1 MKHTL
6 FILLTA
12 TLFILACGETRNND
26 SKTDSSRAERIA
38 DSLRDYNQL
47 NLWVDHFDSIG
58 DHKAQLLIRQ
68 KLGKV
73 MRDRSDFEAAIKQH
87 DTCIAMATELKDTLQ
102 LIIAYNNQG
111 TNFRRLGD
119 LHEAS
124 NNHYKALELCDKTE
138 HDTSFVARKNRVR
151 TYNGLGNVLL
161 SLGND
166 SVAESLFRQALAGET
181 ELGSATG
188 QAINYANIG
197 AIKEDKG
204 QIDSA
209 RIYYNLSMEKN
220 MLTNNPVGIS
230 LCYQYLGHLDKHI
243 GNTDSA
249 MINYRRAFELG
260 VKTTDVWH
268 WLKPCEAMAEIFL
281 EEHQNDSARKY
292 IDIALDAATKIK
304 SRSHLAIVYSLCSQL
319 QEQTRQYDKAVKSI
333 RQAEAYKDSSAIEQN
348 QIHMQNLRVKYEA
361 DRWHNEIN
369 EAKAIA
375 EYEKTMRQTVMWGSI
390 IVFALIII
398 VAISQIRIAKE
409 KQKTNRMLRKI
420 DKERQ
425 DFYRGITH
433 QLRTP
438 LTVVNGMTGQLKK
451 FIPADNEEAQREFE
465 AVERKSNEIVNLV
478 NEMILYNKGIIKE
491 IEVSELG
498 VRSEEL
504 GVRSEE
510 LGVRSEELS
519 LRSEGVKECRSED
532 DSRGGSAYPP
542 EKATTQRADTQICPY
557 NNSKPDSSNLSTRQ
571 LVNSSTCEALNSSTC
586 EALNSSTC
594 EALNSSTCEA
604 LNSSTEITNYIL
616 VAEDDS
622 DVALLI
628 TTILKNNGYNYV
640 WAKDGMEAME
650 IADRQLPKLIITD
663 IMMPRMDGLEF
674 IKRIREDEEKSHLP
688 IIVVSARAEDRDRLI
703 GVEAGAEVYLGKPF
717 NSEELMLRVRKMLEQ
732 REILRLKYSKQ
743 IEEADRKDAEEQ
755 HREINNADQQ
765 FMQKVDEFIYEN
777 IMDGELDAN
786 SLANSMSMS
795 LTTLNRRIKAITD
808 TNTTNYIRM
817 KRLGRARQL
826 LMNTNM
832 PLGEIQAVCG
842 FESPS
847 YFSRA
852 FKAEYDVTPSEFRK
866 TSKG

>member
-281 EEHQNDSARKY
+281 EEHKNDSARKY

-304 SRSHLAIVYSLCSQL
+304 SRSHLAIVYSLCAQQ

-498 VRSEEL
+498 VRSEEF

-510 LGVRSEELS
+510 LGV
-519 LRSEGVKECRSED
+519 RSED

-557 NNSKPDSSNLSTRQ
+557 KNSRPFGRICNPTVLSICIYNAKTMEPFDEVFFRQRIKRIKLIKRLPFGITNPTERYATKKGDKFVSFLYIASPPALSLKRELITNWMRNEGLFANNLSTRQ
-571 LVNSSTCEALNSSTC
+571 LVNLST
-586 EALNSSTC
+586 
-594 EALNSSTCEA
+594 
-604 LNSSTEITNYIL
+604 
-616 VAEDDS
+616 
-622 DVALLI
+622 
-628 TTILKNNGYNYV
+628 
-640 WAKDGMEAME
+640 
-650 IADRQLPKLIITD
+650 
-663 IMMPRMDGLEF
+663 
-674 IKRIREDEEKSHLP
+674 
-688 IIVVSARAEDRDRLI
+688 
-703 GVEAGAEVYLGKPF
+703 
-717 NSEELMLRVRKMLEQ
+717 
-732 REILRLKYSKQ
+732 
-743 IEEADRKDAEEQ
+743 
-755 HREINNADQQ
+755 
-765 FMQKVDEFIYEN
+765 
-777 IMDGELDAN
+777 
-786 SLANSMSMS
+786 
-795 LTTLNRRIKAITD
+795 
-808 TNTTNYIRM
+808 
-817 KRLGRARQL
+817 
-826 LMNTNM
+826 
-832 PLGEIQAVCG
+832 
-842 FESPS
+842 
-847 YFSRA
+847 
-852 FKAEYDVTPSEFRK
+852 
-866 TSKG
+866 

>member
-26 SKTDSSRAERIA
+26 SKTDSSKAERIA

-281 EEHQNDSARKY
+281 EEHKNDSARKY

-304 SRSHLAIVYSLCSQL
+304 SRSHLAIVYSLCAQL

-398 VAISQIRIAKE
+398 VAISQIRIVKE
-409 KQKTNRMLRKI
+409 RQKTNRMLRKI

-519 LRSEGVKECRSED
+519 LRSVD

-542 EKATTQRADTQICPY
+542 EKATTQRADTQFCPY

-571 LVNSSTCEALNSSTC
+571 LVNLSTEIT
-586 EALNSSTC
+586 
-594 EALNSSTCEA
+594 
-604 LNSSTEITNYIL
+604 NSSTEITNYIL

-832 PLGEIQAVCG
+832 SLGEIQAVCG

>member
-12 TLFILACGETRNND
+12 TLLILACGETRNNN

-281 EEHQNDSARKY
+281 EEHKNDSARKY

-304 SRSHLAIVYSLCSQL
+304 SRSHLAIVYSLCAQL

-498 VRSEEL
+498 VRSEDL

-510 LGVRSEELS
+510 LGVKEF
-519 LRSEGVKECRSED
+519 RSEGVQTIASE
-532 DSRGGSAYPP
+532 
-542 EKATTQRADTQICPY
+542 
-557 NNSKPDSSNLSTRQ
+557 SSNSSTCQ
-571 LVNSSTCEALNSSTC
+571 LVNLSTCEALNSSTC
-586 EALNSSTC
+586 EALNSSTRQ
-594 EALNSSTCEA
+594 LV
-604 LNSSTEITNYIL
+604 NSSTENSNYIL

-628 TTILKNNGYNYV
+628 TTILKNYGYNYV

>member
-281 EEHQNDSARKY
+281 EEHKNDSARKY

-304 SRSHLAIVYSLCSQL
+304 SRSHLAIVYSLCAQL

-510 LGVRSEELS
+510 LGVRSE
-519 LRSEGVKECRSED
+519 D

-571 LVNSSTCEALNSSTC
+571 LVNLSTCEALNSSTRQ
-586 EALNSSTC
+586 LVNLSTDTP
-594 EALNSSTCEA
+594 S
-604 LNSSTEITNYIL
+604 NYIL

-688 IIVVSARAEDRDRLI
+688 IIVVSARAEDKDRLI

-717 NSEELMLRVRKMLEQ
+717 KSEELMLRVRKMLEQ

>member
-38 DSLRDYNQL
+38 NSLRDYNQL

-58 DHKAQLLIRQ
+58 DHKSQLLIRQ

-220 MLTNNPVGIS
+220 MQTNNPVGIS

-281 EEHQNDSARKY
+281 EEHKNDSARKY

-304 SRSHLAIVYSLCSQL
+304 SRSHLAIVYSLCAQL

-498 VRSEEL
+498 VRSEEFR
-504 GVRSEE
+504 VRSEE

-519 LRSEGVKECRSED
+519 LRSEGVKECRSVD

-542 EKATTQRADTQICPY
+542 EKATTQRADTQTCPY
-557 NNSKPDSSNLSTRQ
+557 NNSKPDSSNSSTRQ
-571 LVNSSTCEALNSSTC
+571 LVNLSTEIT
-586 EALNSSTC
+586 NSSTC

-717 NSEELMLRVRKMLEQ
+717 KSEELMLRVRKMLEQ

>member
-281 EEHQNDSARKY
+281 EEHKNDSARKY

-304 SRSHLAIVYSLCSQL
+304 SRSHLAIVYSLCAQL

-519 LRSEGVKECRSED
+519 LRSEGVKELSLGVQECRSAGVQTLASEA
-532 DSRGGSAYPP
+532 S
-542 EKATTQRADTQICPY
+542 
-557 NNSKPDSSNLSTRQ
+557 NSSTRQ
-571 LVNSSTCEALNSSTC
+571 LVNLSTCEALNSSTRQ
-586 EALNSSTC
+586 LVNLSTDTP
-594 EALNSSTCEA
+594 S
-604 LNSSTEITNYIL
+604 NYIL

>member
-281 EEHQNDSARKY
+281 EEHKNDSARKY

-304 SRSHLAIVYSLCSQL
+304 SRSHLAIVYSLCAQL

-348 QIHMQNLRVKYEA
+348 QIHIQNLRVKYEA

-510 LGVRSEELS
+510 LS
-519 LRSEGVKECRSED
+519 LGVKEFRSAGVQTIA
-532 DSRGGSAYPP
+532 S
-542 EKATTQRADTQICPY
+542 DTS
-557 NNSKPDSSNLSTRQ
+557 NSSTRQ
-571 LVNSSTCEALNSSTC
+571 LV
-586 EALNSSTC
+586 
-594 EALNSSTCEA
+594 NSSTCEA

>member
-249 MINYRRAFELG
+249 MTNYRRAFELG

-281 EEHQNDSARKY
+281 EEHKNDSARKY

-304 SRSHLAIVYSLCSQL
+304 SRSHLAIVYSLCAQL

-519 LRSEGVKECRSED
+519 LRSED

-571 LVNSSTCEALNSSTC
+571 LVNSSTCEALNLSTDTP
-586 EALNSSTC
+586 S
-594 EALNSSTCEA
+594 
-604 LNSSTEITNYIL
+604 NYIL

-717 NSEELMLRVRKMLEQ
+717 KSEELMLRVRKMLEQ

>member
-1 MKHTL
+1 
-6 FILLTA
+6 
-12 TLFILACGETRNND
+12 
-26 SKTDSSRAERIA
+26 
-38 DSLRDYNQL
+38 
-47 NLWVDHFDSIG
+47 
-58 DHKAQLLIRQ
+58 
-68 KLGKV
+68 
-73 MRDRSDFEAAIKQH
+73 
-87 DTCIAMATELKDTLQ
+87 
-102 LIIAYNNQG
+102 
-111 TNFRRLGD
+111 
-119 LHEAS
+119 
-124 NNHYKALELCDKTE
+124 
-138 HDTSFVARKNRVR
+138 
-151 TYNGLGNVLL
+151 
-161 SLGND
+161 
-166 SVAESLFRQALAGET
+166 
-181 ELGSATG
+181 
-188 QAINYANIG
+188 
-197 AIKEDKG
+197 
-204 QIDSA
+204 
-209 RIYYNLSMEKN
+209 
-220 MLTNNPVGIS
+220 
-230 LCYQYLGHLDKHI
+230 
-243 GNTDSA
+243 
-249 MINYRRAFELG
+249 
-260 VKTTDVWH
+260 
-268 WLKPCEAMAEIFL
+268 
-281 EEHQNDSARKY
+281 
-292 IDIALDAATKIK
+292 
-304 SRSHLAIVYSLCSQL
+304 
-319 QEQTRQYDKAVKSI
+319 
-333 RQAEAYKDSSAIEQN
+333 
-348 QIHMQNLRVKYEA
+348 VKYEA

-375 EYEKTMRQTVMWGSI
+375 EYEKAMRQTVMWGSI
-390 IVFALIII
+390 VVFALIII

-510 LGVRSEELS
+510 LS
-519 LRSEGVKECRSED
+519 LRSEGVKELSLGVQEFRSAGVQTIASE
-532 DSRGGSAYPP
+532 
-542 EKATTQRADTQICPY
+542 
-557 NNSKPDSSNLSTRQ
+557 SSNSSTRQ
-571 LVNSSTCEALNSSTC
+571 LVNL
-586 EALNSSTC
+586 
-594 EALNSSTCEA
+594 STCEA

-717 NSEELMLRVRKMLEQ
+717 KSEELMLRVRKMLEQ

-866 TSKG
+866 TSKGGIFKEDILRS

>member
-26 SKTDSSRAERIA
+26 SKTDSSKAERIA

-281 EEHQNDSARKY
+281 EEHKNDSARKY
-292 IDIALDAATKIK
+292 IDMALDAATKIK
-304 SRSHLAIVYSLCSQL
+304 SRSHLAIVYSLCAQL

-361 DRWHNEIN
+361 DRWHNEITK
-369 EAKAIA
+369 AKAIA

-519 LRSEGVKECRSED
+519 LRSED

-571 LVNSSTCEALNSSTC
+571 LVNLSTEIT
-586 EALNSSTC
+586 
-594 EALNSSTCEA
+594 
-604 LNSSTEITNYIL
+604 NSSTEITNYIL

-765 FMQKVDEFIYEN
+765 FMKKVDEFIYEN

-808 TNTTNYIRM
+808 TNTTNYIRL
-817 KRLGRARQL
+817 KRLGRAKQL
-826 LMNTNM
+826 LQNTQM
-832 PLGEIQAVCG
+832 SMGEIQAVCG

-852 FKAEYDVTPSEFRK
+852 FKAEYGISPSEFRK
-866 TSKG
+866 GV

>member
-1 MKHTL
+1 MRKA
-6 FILLTA
+6 FLTICVIA
-12 TLFILACGETRNND
+12 SAIIGCNDIKRADGSIDTGE
-26 SKTDSSRAERIA
+26 AEAIA

-281 EEHQNDSARKY
+281 EEHKNDSARKY

-304 SRSHLAIVYSLCSQL
+304 SRSHLAIVYSLCAQL

-398 VAISQIRIAKE
+398 VAISQIRIVKE
-409 KQKTNRMLRKI
+409 RQKTNRMLRKI

-519 LRSEGVKECRSED
+519 LRSVD

-542 EKATTQRADTQICPY
+542 EKATTQRADTQFCPY

-571 LVNSSTCEALNSSTC
+571 LVNLSTEIT
-586 EALNSSTC
+586 
-594 EALNSSTCEA
+594 
-604 LNSSTEITNYIL
+604 NSSTEITNYIL

>member
-58 DHKAQLLIRQ
+58 DHKAELLIRQ

-102 LIIAYNNQG
+102 LIMAYNNQG

-281 EEHQNDSARKY
+281 EEHKNDSARKY

-304 SRSHLAIVYSLCSQL
+304 SRSHLAIVYSLCAQL

-348 QIHMQNLRVKYEA
+348 QIHIQNLRVKYEA

-510 LGVRSEELS
+510 LS
-519 LRSEGVKECRSED
+519 LKSEGVKELSLGVQECRSAGVQTYASD
-532 DSRGGSAYPP
+532 A
-542 EKATTQRADTQICPY
+542 
-557 NNSKPDSSNLSTRQ
+557 SNLSTRQ
-571 LVNSSTCEALNSSTC
+571 LVNL
-586 EALNSSTC
+586 
-594 EALNSSTCEA
+594 
-604 LNSSTEITNYIL
+604 STEITNSSTDTPSNYIL

>member
-58 DHKAQLLIRQ
+58 DYKAQLLIRQ

-281 EEHQNDSARKY
+281 EEHKNDSARKY

-304 SRSHLAIVYSLCSQL
+304 SRSHLAIVYSLCAQL

-333 RQAEAYKDSSAIEQN
+333 RQADAYKDSSAIEQN

-451 FIPADNEEAQREFE
+451 FIPADNEEAQREVE

-498 VRSEEL
+498 VRSEEF

-510 LGVRSEELS
+510 LGVRS
-519 LRSEGVKECRSED
+519 
-532 DSRGGSAYPP
+532 
-542 EKATTQRADTQICPY
+542 ADNSNA
-557 NNSKPDSSNLSTRQ
+557 NNSSTRQ
-571 LVNSSTCEALNSSTC
+571 LVNLST
-586 EALNSSTC
+586 
-594 EALNSSTCEA
+594 
-604 LNSSTEITNYIL
+604 
-616 VAEDDS
+616 
-622 DVALLI
+622 
-628 TTILKNNGYNYV
+628 
-640 WAKDGMEAME
+640 
-650 IADRQLPKLIITD
+650 
-663 IMMPRMDGLEF
+663 
-674 IKRIREDEEKSHLP
+674 
-688 IIVVSARAEDRDRLI
+688 
-703 GVEAGAEVYLGKPF
+703 
-717 NSEELMLRVRKMLEQ
+717 
-732 REILRLKYSKQ
+732 
-743 IEEADRKDAEEQ
+743 
-755 HREINNADQQ
+755 
-765 FMQKVDEFIYEN
+765 
-777 IMDGELDAN
+777 
-786 SLANSMSMS
+786 
-795 LTTLNRRIKAITD
+795 
-808 TNTTNYIRM
+808 
-817 KRLGRARQL
+817 
-826 LMNTNM
+826 
-832 PLGEIQAVCG
+832 
-842 FESPS
+842 
-847 YFSRA
+847 
-852 FKAEYDVTPSEFRK
+852 
-866 TSKG
+866 

>member
-12 TLFILACGETRNND
+12 TLLILACGETRNND

-47 NLWVDHFDSIG
+47 NLWVDRFDSIG

-87 DTCIAMATELKDTLQ
+87 DTCIAMARELKDTLQ

-249 MINYRRAFELG
+249 MTNYRRAFELG

-281 EEHQNDSARKY
+281 EEHKNDSARKY

-304 SRSHLAIVYSLCSQL
+304 SRSHLAIVYSLCAQL

-390 IVFALIII
+390 VVFALIII

-438 LTVVNGMTGQLKK
+438 LTVVNGMTGQLRK

-504 GVRSEE
+504 
-510 LGVRSEELS
+510 S

-532 DSRGGSAYPP
+532 DTLGPQDL
-542 EKATTQRADTQICPY
+542 KT
-557 NNSKPDSSNLSTRQ
+557 SKPDSSNSSTRQ
-571 LVNSSTCEALNSSTC
+571 LV
-586 EALNSSTC
+586 NSSTC

>member
-1 MKHTL
+1 
-6 FILLTA
+6 
-12 TLFILACGETRNND
+12 
-26 SKTDSSRAERIA
+26 
-38 DSLRDYNQL
+38 
-47 NLWVDHFDSIG
+47 
-58 DHKAQLLIRQ
+58 
-68 KLGKV
+68 
-73 MRDRSDFEAAIKQH
+73 
-87 DTCIAMATELKDTLQ
+87 
-102 LIIAYNNQG
+102 
-111 TNFRRLGD
+111 
-119 LHEAS
+119 
-124 NNHYKALELCDKTE
+124 
-138 HDTSFVARKNRVR
+138 
-151 TYNGLGNVLL
+151 
-161 SLGND
+161 
-166 SVAESLFRQALAGET
+166 
-181 ELGSATG
+181 
-188 QAINYANIG
+188 
-197 AIKEDKG
+197 
-204 QIDSA
+204 
-209 RIYYNLSMEKN
+209 
-220 MLTNNPVGIS
+220 
-230 LCYQYLGHLDKHI
+230 
-243 GNTDSA
+243 
-249 MINYRRAFELG
+249 
-260 VKTTDVWH
+260 
-268 WLKPCEAMAEIFL
+268 
-281 EEHQNDSARKY
+281 
-292 IDIALDAATKIK
+292 
-304 SRSHLAIVYSLCSQL
+304 
-319 QEQTRQYDKAVKSI
+319 
-333 RQAEAYKDSSAIEQN
+333 
-348 QIHMQNLRVKYEA
+348 MQNLRVKYEA

-504 GVRSEE
+504 GVKSEDLGVRSEE

-519 LRSEGVKECRSED
+519 LRSAGVQTIASE
-532 DSRGGSAYPP
+532 
-542 EKATTQRADTQICPY
+542 
-557 NNSKPDSSNLSTRQ
+557 SSNLSTESPSLREG
-571 LVNSSTCEALNSSTC
+571 LGVGSP
-586 EALNSSTC
+586 
-594 EALNSSTCEA
+594 
-604 LNSSTEITNYIL
+604 STEISNYIL

-717 NSEELMLRVRKMLEQ
+717 KSEELMLRVRKMLEQ

-866 TSKG
+866 TSKW

>member
-1 MKHTL
+1 MKHAL
-6 FILLTA
+6 FILLIA
-12 TLFILACGETRNND
+12 TLFILACGENRNNE
-26 SKTDSSRAERIA
+26 SKTDCSKAERIA

-281 EEHQNDSARKY
+281 EEHKNDSARKY

-304 SRSHLAIVYSLCSQL
+304 SRSHLAIVYSLCAQL

-504 GVRSEE
+504 GVKSEE

-542 EKATTQRADTQICPY
+542 EKATNQRADTQICPY

-571 LVNSSTCEALNSSTC
+571 LVNSSTCEAFNSSTC
-586 EALNSSTC
+586 EALN
-594 EALNSSTCEA
+594 LSTCEA
-604 LNSSTEITNYIL
+604 LNSSTENSNYIL

-717 NSEELMLRVRKMLEQ
+717 KSEELMLRVRKMLEQ

>member
-12 TLFILACGETRNND
+12 TLFILACGETRNNN

-138 HDTSFVARKNRVR
+138 HDTSFVASKNRVR

-281 EEHQNDSARKY
+281 EEHKNDSARKY

-304 SRSHLAIVYSLCSQL
+304 SRSHLAIVYSLCAQL
-319 QEQTRQYDKAVKSI
+319 QEQTKQYDKAVKSI

-348 QIHMQNLRVKYEA
+348 QIHIQNLRVKYEA

-498 VRSEEL
+498 VRSEDL
-504 GVRSEE
+504 GVRSVD

-519 LRSEGVKECRSED
+519 LRNEGVKEFRSAGVQTYA
-532 DSRGGSAYPP
+532 S
-542 EKATTQRADTQICPY
+542 DTS
-557 NNSKPDSSNLSTRQ
+557 NSSTCQLVNLSTCEALNSSTRQ
-571 LVNSSTCEALNSSTC
+571 LVNSSTENS
-586 EALNSSTC
+586 
-594 EALNSSTCEA
+594 
-604 LNSSTEITNYIL
+604 NYIL

>member
-58 DHKAQLLIRQ
+58 DHKAELLIRQ

-281 EEHQNDSARKY
+281 EEHKNDSARKY
-292 IDIALDAATKIK
+292 IDIALNAATKIK
-304 SRSHLAIVYSLCSQL
+304 SRSHLAIVYSLCAQL

-390 IVFALIII
+390 VVFALIII

-504 GVRSEE
+504 GVKSEE

-557 NNSKPDSSNLSTRQ
+557 NNSKPDSSNSSTRQ
-571 LVNSSTCEALNSSTC
+571 LVNSSTDTPS
-586 EALNSSTC
+586 
-594 EALNSSTCEA
+594 
-604 LNSSTEITNYIL
+604 NYIL

-688 IIVVSARAEDRDRLI
+688 IIVVSARAEDKDRLI

-866 TSKG
+866 MSKG

>member
-6 FILLTA
+6 FILITA

-281 EEHQNDSARKY
+281 EEHKNDSARKY

-390 IVFALIII
+390 IVLALIII

-510 LGVRSEELS
+510 LS
-519 LRSEGVKECRSED
+519 LRSEGVKELSLGVQEFRSAGVQTIASE
-532 DSRGGSAYPP
+532 
-542 EKATTQRADTQICPY
+542 
-557 NNSKPDSSNLSTRQ
+557 SSNSSTRQ
-571 LVNSSTCEALNSSTC
+571 HVNSSTCEALNSSTDTP
-586 EALNSSTC
+586 S
-594 EALNSSTCEA
+594 
-604 LNSSTEITNYIL
+604 NYIL

-717 NSEELMLRVRKMLEQ
+717 KSEELMLRVRKMLEQ

-832 PLGEIQAVCG
+832 ALGEIQAVCG

>member
-6 FILLTA
+6 SILLTA
-12 TLFILACGETRNND
+12 TLLILACGKSIND
-26 SKTDSSRAERIA
+26 NDKTDSSRAERIA
-38 DSLRDYNQL
+38 DSLRNYNQL
-47 NLWVDHFDSIG
+47 NLWVDRFDSIG

-87 DTCIAMATELKDTLQ
+87 DTCIAMARELKDTLQ

-249 MINYRRAFELG
+249 MTNYRRAFELG

-281 EEHQNDSARKY
+281 EEHKNDSARKY

-304 SRSHLAIVYSLCSQL
+304 SRSHLAIVYSLCAQL

-390 IVFALIII
+390 VVFALIII

-438 LTVVNGMTGQLKK
+438 LTVVNGMTGQLRK

-504 GVRSEE
+504 
-510 LGVRSEELS
+510 S

-532 DSRGGSAYPP
+532 DTLGPQDL
-542 EKATTQRADTQICPY
+542 KT
-557 NNSKPDSSNLSTRQ
+557 SKPDSSNSSTRQ
-571 LVNSSTCEALNSSTC
+571 LV
-586 EALNSSTC
+586 NSSTC